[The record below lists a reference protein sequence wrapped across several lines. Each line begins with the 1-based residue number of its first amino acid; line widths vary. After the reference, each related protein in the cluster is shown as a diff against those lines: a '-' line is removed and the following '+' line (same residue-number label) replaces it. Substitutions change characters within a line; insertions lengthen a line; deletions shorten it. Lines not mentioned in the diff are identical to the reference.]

1 MLPPF
6 FECSEAMPV
15 FGVRYIRNVIEFMN
29 NQYFGSYHPGDDFV
43 RLACAVPEIHI
54 TDVDFNAGRIC
65 HFIDKAEA
73 AGVRL
78 LAFPR
83 MCLTGCSCGDLLE
96 NERLLSKV
104 ESAVKALAEY
114 LEQKSTVVIVSAPYR
129 FQECVKECIFVLHN
143 GKIAKTIRQE
153 ECGDS
158 IFMLDGLHFGIV
170 AGKQD
175 RTADHLARRGAEM
188 IVNIDAR
195 YAIAGVSPETS
206 LCESERLK
214 AAIIYVSAG
223 FGESTTDGVYSG
235 AAGIYENGICLADN
249 TDIGIEE
256 KFIVSEVDAGYLRS
270 LRRKS
275 GFYSSV
281 QNEVPEVEVLTY
293 DDFRTDEDRDCKW
306 FRTVP
311 QNPFTAYADSNRLF
325 KDALDIQ
332 IAALCQRMRHTG
344 MPKLILGISGGLDS
358 TLALLV
364 SVSACDRL
372 GLKRSN
378 VVGVT
383 MPGYGT
389 TVRTKDN
396 ARDLMEAL
404 GIEMKEISIVNAC
417 NGHFSD
423 IEHNPSVHDAT
434 YENAQAR
441 ERTQILMDLAN
452 QMNGLVV
459 GTGDLSELALGWATY
474 NGDHMSMYAVNASLP
489 KTFIR
494 PLTRWAAEHKFNE
507 TTASGRSIKD
517 ILLDIIDTPVSP
529 ELLPPDKSGKIAQVT
544 EDIVGPYEL
553 HDFFIY
559 HFVVNGFGAGKIFFL
574 ATLAFEGKYDR
585 TTIEKWLRV
594 FIRRFFSQQYKRS
607 CMPDGPQ
614 VTKVSLSPR
623 EGWKMPSDATAS
635 MFLAELDE

>member
-1 MLPPF
+1 
-6 FECSEAMPV
+6 
-15 FGVRYIRNVIEFMN
+15 MN
-29 NQYFGSYHPGDDFV
+29 NHSYFGSYRPEYDFV
-43 RLACAVPEIHI
+43 RLACAVPEVHVA
-54 TDVDFNAGRIC
+54 DVDFNAGRIR
-65 HFIDKAEA
+65 HFIDEA
-73 AGVRL
+73 DLAGAKI

-83 MCLTGCSCGDLLE
+83 MCLTGCSCGDLIE
-96 NERLLSKV
+96 NERLLDKV
-104 ESAVKALAEY
+104 GSTVMELAEY
-114 LEQKSTVVIVSAPYR
+114 LEAKSLTVIVSAPYR
-129 FQECVKECIFVLHN
+129 FQECVEECTFVLHN
-143 GKIAKTIRQE
+143 GKILKIIRQE
-153 ECGDS
+153 EYGDS
-158 IFMLDGLHFGIV
+158 IFVLDGLRFGVV
-170 AGKQD
+170 AGRQD
-175 RTADHLARRGAEM
+175 RTAACLAQRGAEVL
-188 IVNIDAR
+188 VNIDAR
-195 YAIAGVSPETS
+195 YAVAGASPETS
-206 LCESERLK
+206 LCESERLQ
-214 AAIIYVSAG
+214 AAIMYVSAG
-223 FGESTTDGVYSG
+223 CGESTTDGVYSG
-235 AAGIYENGICLADN
+235 AVGIYENGVCLAGN
-249 TDIGIEE
+249 TDIEIDE
-256 KFIVSEVDAGYLRS
+256 KFIVSEIDAGYLRS

-275 GFYSSV
+275 GFYYTKQDETSS
-281 QNEVPEVEVLTY
+281 EVEILTY
-293 DDFRTDEDRDCKW
+293 ESERTDGAADCKW
-306 FRTVP
+306 YRNIP
-311 QNPFTAYADSNRLF
+311 QNPFTVCADENKLF

-332 IAALCQRMRHTG
+332 VAALCKRMKHTG
-344 MPKLILGISGGLDS
+344 LPKLILGISGGLDS

-364 SVSACDRL
+364 SVLACDKL

-396 ARDLMEAL
+396 AKDLMEAL
-404 GIEMKEISIVNAC
+404 GIDMKEISVVNAC

-423 IEHNPSVHDAT
+423 IGHDPSVHDAT

-494 PLTRWAAEHKFNE
+494 PLTRWAAGHKFNGM
-507 TTASGRSIKD
+507 TSSGRSIKD

-574 ATLAFEGKYDR
+574 ATLAFEGKYDK

-623 EGWKMPSDATAS
+623 EGWKMPSDAAAS
-635 MFLAELDE
+635 MFLAELDTI